1 MQVLPELEPSALHL
15 LYELMVVVIVMAML
29 MTGLLFLVNKV
40 FKKKKLTYSDGP
52 REVDVSWADIN
63 VGRLEV

>member
-1 MQVLPELEPSALHL
+1 
-15 LYELMVVVIVMAML
+15 MARVDGGRDSHGYAESLL

-40 FKKKKLTYSDGP
+40 FKKKLIYSDGP